1 MRTYYVKLKKSKVM
15 ISLKRIV
22 PAVFTLLVLGNTE
35 VVAQKKG
42 GHHHGGH
49 PHKHHGPGKR
59 VAVVKRSPFRPAK
72 VIVYR
77 PVWGPKHYIHRRW
90 VYFPKYNIYWDNWRN
105 HYVFWN
111 GTIWFSQP
119 SPPPVIVN
127 VNLEN
132 EKHYELKEAEDDTDD
147 VYQSNDGHK
156 TEYKPE

>member
-1 MRTYYVKLKKSKVM
+1 M
-15 ISLKRIV
+15 ISLKRII
-22 PAVFTLLVLGNTE
+22 PAVFALLVLGNTNAF
-35 VVAQKKG
+35 AQKKG
-42 GHHHGGH
+42 GHRGGH
-49 PHKHHGPGKR
+49 PHRHHAGPHK

-111 GTIWFSQP
+111 GSIWFSQP

-127 VNLEN
+127 VNLEK
-132 EKHYELKEAEDDTDD
+132 EKHYELKEEDDDTDD
-147 VYQSNDGHK
+147 VYQSNGNHK